1 MPPARPRANPWV
13 LAPAGLLLIA
23 ALVGL
28 AALVKLG
35 PFGEE
40 TLTERQFIT
49 RADQI
54 CRDAH
59 DRYRAVQEDEPQT
72 AIQAQAQTERLIATA
87 EEELAEVED
96 LNEPDALSESVSR
109 YIHARDQGID
119 LLRRGL
125 EAARDNDGDA
135 YARAQVDLARG
146 QLERERLAR
155 RIGLTECS
163 RPITSRA
170 KLEHDTRPLLA
181 TG

>member
-1 MPPARPRANPWV
+1 
-13 LAPAGLLLIA
+13 
-23 ALVGL
+23 
-28 AALVKLG
+28 
-35 PFGEE
+35 
-40 TLTERQFIT
+40 
-49 RADQI
+49 
-54 CRDAH
+54 
-59 DRYRAVQEDEPQT
+59 VQEDEPQT
-72 AIQAQAQTERLIATA
+72 AIQAQAQTERLVAAA
-87 EEELAEVED
+87 EEELAGVED

-109 YIHARDQGID
+109 YLHARDQGID

-170 KLEHDTRPLLA
+170 KLEHDTRSLLA